1 MDKMNYSYYAKFEE
15 NILVL
20 GRAGYGKTIFV
31 QNLGKNKMFGKIK
44 EVV

>member
-1 MDKMNYSYYAKFEE
+1 MNYSYDAKFEE

-20 GRAGYGKTIFV
+20 GRAGYRKTTFV
-31 QNLGKNKMFGKIK
+31 QNLEKNKMFGKIK

>member
-1 MDKMNYSYYAKFEE
+1 MNYSYYAKFED

-20 GRAGYGKTIFV
+20 GRAGYEKTTFV
-31 QNLGKNKMFGKIK
+31 QNLGKSKMFGKTK